1 MHEAVFSEEFKKQ
14 LEKLKKKNKLMF
26 DRIHKKVK
34 EILLEPTRF
43 KHLRNVLK
51 GEERVHF
58 GPFVLRFSVKE
69 NKVYFITFGHH
80 DDVY

>member
-1 MHEAVFSEEFKKQ
+1 MHEAIFSDEFRKQ
-14 LEKLKKKNKLMF
+14 LEKLKKKNAVMF
-26 DRIHKKVK
+26 ERVQKKIK
-34 EILLEPTRF
+34 QILLEPTRF

-58 GPFVLRFSVKE
+58 GSFVLRFSVDG
-69 NKVYFITFGHH
+69 NRVYFITFKHH

>member
-43 KHLRNVLK
+43 KHLGNV
-51 GEERVHF
+51 
-58 GPFVLRFSVKE
+58 
-69 NKVYFITFGHH
+69 
-80 DDVY
+80 

>member
-69 NKVYFITFGHH
+69 NKVYFITFKHH
-80 DDVY
+80 DSAY